1 MQARPALTRKIA
13 TDAELPTTSAMA
25 EYESELTRFI
35 RELKSK
41 QPDLE
46 RKQRE
51 GRAIWWDK
59 ELDPEQLKRWQESRV
74 PQQPYVYQTERGK
87 D

>member
-1 MQARPALTRKIA
+1 
-13 TDAELPTTSAMA
+13 MA
-25 EYESELTRFI
+25 DYESDLTRFI

-51 GRAIWWDK
+51 ARAIWWDK
-59 ELDPEQLKRWQESRV
+59 DLDAEQLRRWQESKV
-74 PQQPYVYQTERGK
+74 PQKPYVYQTEC

>member
-1 MQARPALTRKIA
+1 
-13 TDAELPTTSAMA
+13 MA
-25 EYESELTRFI
+25 DYESDLTRFV

-41 QPDLE
+41 RPEIE

-59 ELDPEQLKRWQESRV
+59 DLDPEQLRRWQESKV
-74 PQQPYVYQTERGK
+74 PQQPYVYQTQT
-87 D
+87 DHD

>member
-1 MQARPALTRKIA
+1 
-13 TDAELPTTSAMA
+13 MA
-25 EYESELTRFI
+25 EYESDLTRFI

-51 GRAIWWDK
+51 GRALWWDT
-59 ELDPEQLKRWQESRV
+59 ELDPEQLKRWQESNV
-74 PQQPYVYQTERGK
+74 PQQPYVYQTDRS
-87 D
+87 

>member
-1 MQARPALTRKIA
+1 
-13 TDAELPTTSAMA
+13 MA
-25 EYESELTRFI
+25 DYESDLTKFI

-46 RKQRE
+46 RRQRE

-59 ELDPEQLKRWQESRV
+59 DLDPEQLERWQQSKV
-74 PQQPYVYQTERGK
+74 PQMPYVYQSERG
-87 D
+87 

>member
-1 MQARPALTRKIA
+1 
-13 TDAELPTTSAMA
+13 MA
-25 EYESELTRFI
+25 EYESDLTRFI

-51 GRAIWWDK
+51 ARAIWWDK
-59 ELDPEQLKRWQESRV
+59 DLDREQLARWRESKV
-74 PQQPYVYQTERGK
+74 PQKPYVYQTERE
-87 D
+87 

>member
-1 MQARPALTRKIA
+1 VA
-13 TDAELPTTSAMA
+13 D
-25 EYESELTRFI
+25 YESDLTRFI
-35 RELKSK
+35 GELKSK

-46 RKQRE
+46 RRQRE

-59 ELDPEQLKRWQESRV
+59 DLDPEQLKRWQESKIA
-74 PQQPYVYQTERGK
+74 QKPYVYQTEG